1 MAIPDF
7 QSLMLPLLKL
17 AADGNELSIRESV
30 ESLAKQ
36 FNLSDEER
44 RELLPSG
51 QQARFDN
58 RVHWARSFLKQ
69 AQLFENTRR
78 GHFRITQR
86 GRQLLSEAPSVVN
99 MKLLERYP
107 EFVEFRGRPREEG
120 REDSAST
127 PPSDDI
133 KTPEELLEQ
142 SHKSLTE
149 ALAAEVLQRVKDCSP
164 TFFERLV
171 VELLVKMGY
180 GGSQQEAGKAVGRSG
195 DEGIDGIINEDRLGL
210 DAIYI
215 QAKKWESPVGRPEIM
230 KFVGALQGKRAHK
243 GVFITTSS
251 FTREAQDYTSNI
263 SDKVVLVDGRA
274 LALLMIENDV
284 GVSSIKAFEVK
295 RIDSDY
301 FSEE

>member
-17 AADGNELSIRESV
+17 AGDGNERSIRDSV
-30 ESLAKQ
+30 ELLAKQ
-36 FNLSDEER
+36 FALSEEER

-69 AQLFENTRR
+69 ARVLENTKR
-78 GHFRITQR
+78 GYFRITER
-86 GRQLLSEAPSVVN
+86 GRQLLAENPKTLN
-99 MKLLERYP
+99 MKTLERYP
-107 EFVEFRGRPREEG
+107 EYVEFREKRTEGEE
-120 REDSAST
+120 EASGGAQLAHEVR
-127 PPSDDI
+127 
-133 KTPEELLEQ
+133 TPEEALEQ
-142 SHKSLTE
+142 SHKTLTE
-149 ALAAEVLQRVKDCSP
+149 ALAAEVIQRIKDCSP
-164 TFFERLV
+164 AFFEKVV
-171 VELLVKMGY
+171 VELLVRMGY
-180 GGSQQEAGKAVGRSG
+180 GGTQQEAGKAVGRSG

-210 DAIYI
+210 DAIYL
-215 QAKKWESPVGRPEIM
+215 QAKRWRSPVGRPEIM
-230 KFVGALQGKRAHK
+230 KFVGAVQGKRAHK

-263 SDKVVLVDGRA
+263 ANKVVLIDGRT
-274 LALLMIENDV
+274 LALLMIENNV
-284 GVSSIKAFEVK
+284 GVSLAKAFEVK

>member
-1 MAIPDF
+1 
-7 QSLMLPLLKL
+7 MLPLLKL
-17 AADGNELSIRESV
+17 AANGNELSIRDSI

-44 RELLPSG
+44 REPLPSG

-69 AQLFENTRR
+69 AHLVENTRR
-78 GHFRITQR
+78 GHYRITQR
-86 GRQLLSEAPSVVN
+86 GRQLLSENPSVVN

-107 EFVEFRGRPREEG
+107 EYVEFRERRRDDSKEE
-120 REDSAST
+120 SAGT
-127 PPSDDI
+127 LRIDDI
-133 KTPEELLEQ
+133 QTPEELLEQ
-142 SHKSLTE
+142 SHKILTE
-149 ALAAEVLQRVKDCSP
+149 ALAAEVLQRIKDCSP

-171 VELLVKMGY
+171 VELLVRMGY

-263 SDKVVLVDGRA
+263 SDKVVLIDGRA
-274 LALLMIENDV
+274 LALLMIENSV
-284 GVSSIKAFEVK
+284 GVAASKSFEVK

>member
-17 AADGNELSIRESV
+17 AANGNELSIRDSV

-44 RELLPSG
+44 REPLPSG

-69 AQLFENTRR
+69 AQLVENTRR
-78 GHFRITQR
+78 GHYRITQR
-86 GRQLLSEAPSVVN
+86 GRQLLSENPSVVN

-107 EFVEFRGRPREEG
+107 EYVEFRERRRDEGKEE
-120 REDSAST
+120 SAST
-127 PPSDDI
+127 PRIDDI
-133 KTPEELLEQ
+133 QTPEELLEQ
-142 SHKSLTE
+142 SHKNLTQ

-263 SDKVVLVDGRA
+263 SNKVVLVDGRT
-274 LALLMIENDV
+274 LALLMIENSV
-284 GVSSIKAFEVK
+284 GVSSSKSFEVK

>member
-51 QQARFDN
+51 QQGRFDN

-107 EFVEFRGRPREEG
+107 EFVEFRGRRREEG

-133 KTPEELLEQ
+133 QTPEELLEQ

>member
-17 AADGNELSIRESV
+17 ASDGNEKSIRDSV
-30 ESLAKQ
+30 ELLAKQ
-36 FNLSDEER
+36 FSLSEQER

-69 AQLFENTRR
+69 ALLLENTKR
-78 GHFRITQR
+78 GHFRITKR
-86 GRQLLSEAPSVVN
+86 GRQLLAENPKSVN
-99 MKLLERYP
+99 MKTLERYP
-107 EFVEFRGRPREEG
+107 EYVEFRERRTEGDEEG
-120 REDSAST
+120 SNST
-127 PPSDDI
+127 PLVQEGR
-133 KTPEELLEQ
+133 TPEESLEQ
-142 SHKSLTE
+142 SHKTLTE
-149 ALAAEVLQRVKDCSP
+149 ALAAEVIQRVKDCSP
-164 TFFERLV
+164 AFFEKLV

-180 GGSQQEAGKAVGRSG
+180 GGTQQEAGKAIGRSG

-251 FTREAQDYTSNI
+251 FTREAQEYTSNI
-263 SDKVVLVDGRA
+263 SDKVVLIDGRA
-274 LALLMIENDV
+274 LALLMIENNV
-284 GVSSIKAFEVK
+284 GISSVKAFEIK